1 MKNLK
6 HLFFLLAAI
15 CVVSLSSCKDDDDDV
30 SPNVS
35 LLTNGEWTGSAVF
48 INGDDLTAE
57 FEAEYG
63 IDLTRYTSK
72 FERDGKY
79 VDKYAGTTMVE
90 GAWEFEN
97 GERIIIFDKGTSTE
111 YTVVISKLDEDELF
125 YMQGAAEFRFIK
137 KK

>member
-6 HLFFLLAAI
+6 HIFFLLAAI

-48 INGDDLTAE
+48 INGDDFTAE

-72 FERDGKY
+72 FERGGTY
-79 VDKYAGTTMVE
+79 IDKYAGTTMVE
-90 GAWEFEN
+90 GTWEYEN
-97 GERIIIFDKGTSTE
+97 NERIILFDKGADE
-111 YTVVISKLDEDELF
+111 YRTVISKLDEDELF
-125 YMQGAAEFRFIK
+125 YMQGGAEFRFTRK
-137 KK
+137 K